1 MKSLKLF
8 LLLLLA
14 PISLTFSQK
23 ADSVNCFIQLQDLWD
38 LDLNRATIKADFYL
52 TLEYKNLENK
62 EMGLLNGSIIK
73 VDTVFND
80 DSLKV
85 LTLRLNVELRTH
97 FDYYRF
103 PLDSQ
108 KIIIEFEPYQYMERL
123 VLITNPSQNILVD
136 TIHLNGWIVKGVKGF
151 SKINNYHIV
160 ENSILKDY
168 YYSSLH
174 FEIPI
179 IRENRFS
186 YFIKTFLP
194 SLISILIIYI
204 GFILHSD
211 KIDLRINLAVGS
223 LFVMISNFIFT
234 QRLLP
239 NVSEFTLIEKINLLS
254 LGIIFLTILFFA
266 IIYSLQVH
274 YPSRNW
280 KPINRCY
287 LILTTITYPIIF
299 VVLIL

>member
-1 MKSLKLF
+1 
-8 LLLLLA
+8 LA
-14 PISLTFSQK
+14 PISITFSQK
-23 ADSVNCFIQLQDLWD
+23 TDSVNCFIQLQDLWD

-62 EMGLLNGSIIK
+62 VMNLLNGSIIK
-73 VDTVFND
+73 VDTIFNN

-108 KIIIEFEPYQYMERL
+108 KIIIEFEPNQYLEQL
-123 VLITNPSQNILVD
+123 VLITNPNQNILVD
-136 TIHLNGWIVKGVKGF
+136 SIHLNGWIVKSVKGI
-151 SKINNYHIV
+151 SKINNYHII
-160 ENSILKDY
+160 ENNVLKDY

-179 IRENRFS
+179 LRENRFS
-186 YFIKTFLP
+186 YFLKTFLP
-194 SLISILIIYI
+194 SLIAILIVYI

-211 KIDLRINLAVGS
+211 KIEFRINLAVGS

-239 NVSEFTLIEKINLLS
+239 NVSEFTLIEKINAVS
-254 LGIIFLTILFFA
+254 LVIIFLTILFFA

-274 YPSRNW
+274 FPLRNW

-287 LILTTITYPIIF
+287 LILTTIVYTVFF
-299 VVLIL
+299 VYLLL